1 MYIKTY
7 MNNSDNNAMY
17 KDLTVVENNVPIVM
31 KESTTMEEP
40 IIKIRYRTDGSTPP
54 VPQKFNYCYISE
66 FGRYYFVTNVTYAQ
80 QFMEVAL
87 KVDALSSFADDL
99 EDVKVLITRSTNRY
113 DMYLPDPDTPVRS
126 DKLIGTQLFYNGFGG
141 ESMVLAVTGGYIPPT
156 P

>member
-1 MYIKTY
+1 MYIDTY

-17 KDLTVVENNVPIVM
+17 KDLTSVESGVQVLL
-31 KESTTMEEP
+31 KENTTLESP
-40 IIKIRYRTDGSTPP
+40 VLKIRYRTDSSTPP

-66 FGRYYFVTNVTYAQ
+66 FDRYYFVTNSTYAQ
-80 QFMEVAL
+80 QYMEVAL
-87 KVDALSSFADDL
+87 RVDPLTSFASSL

-126 DKLIGTQLFYNGFGG
+126 SKLIGAQQFYNGFGG
-141 ESMVLAVTGGYIPPT
+141 EAMILAVTGGYIPPT

>member
-1 MYIKTY
+1 MYIDTY

-17 KDLTVVENNVPIVM
+17 KDLTAVESGVSIVL

-40 IIKIRYRTDGSTPP
+40 IIKIKYRTDASTPP

-66 FGRYYFVTNVTYAQ
+66 FDRYYFVTNVTYAQ

-87 KVDALSSFADDL
+87 KVDALSSFADAL

-141 ESMVLAVTGGYIPPT
+141 ESMVLAVTGGYISP
-156 P
+156 